1 MHLWLTIQTCI
12 IEEEKKQNIYVYI
25 IYIFI
30 IIDLKQKKW
39 LLLSEEAFEFAFME
53 ETDFFRLGQTQ
64 FSNKHFNL
72 FLTSKAH
79 GILLIFANYFWCD
92 EII

>member
-1 MHLWLTIQTCI
+1 MHLWLTNQTCI

-39 LLLSEEAFEFAFME
+39 LLLSEEAFEFALMS
-53 ETDFFRLGQTQ
+53 LWKKQI
-64 FSNKHFNL
+64 FSGWAKLN
-72 FLTSKAH
+72 FLTNTS
-79 GILLIFANYFWCD
+79 ICF
-92 EII
+92 